1 MVEYYYI
8 QCIPN
13 MYIFNFNQESDRS
26 NRFDYL
32 LQQTE
37 IFSHFMT
44 SGANLK
50 GGSPVKMKPGR
61 PKLKKNDEKA
71 KLSAVGE

>member
-1 MVEYYYI
+1 MRV
-8 QCIPN
+8 
-13 MYIFNFNQESDRS
+13 FLNFNQESDRS
-26 NRFDYL
+26 RRFDYL

-44 SGANLK
+44 SGANPK
-50 GGSPVKMKPGR
+50 GGSPVKLKPGR